1 MKTDRK
7 THIKNKNGVWYI
19 ICSNTDGTGG
29 IATMDDKI
37 LFGGSLD
44 LAAKAMNLRAQRH
57 AMIVSN
63 LANADTPGYK
73 AFDMMVEESMRQQS
87 GSESH
92 LAMER
97 TNPGHL
103 PTAQANEPA
112 VPPRIVR
119 LPEQDNLRGDG
130 NTVDMDRE
138 MARLSSNQLLYRATA
153 QIVAKDFQLLK
164 NVITGG
170 K

>member
-1 MKTDRK
+1 MEF
-7 THIKNKNGVWYI
+7 
-19 ICSNTDGTGG
+19 GTVFAQIHDASGG
-29 IATMDDKI
+29 TVTMDDKI

-44 LAAKAMNLRAQRH
+44 LAAKAMDLREKRH
-57 AMIVSN
+57 ALIVSN

-73 AFDMMVEESMRQQS
+73 AFDLLVEESIRQQS

-92 LAMER
+92 LAMKR

-103 PTAQANEPA
+103 PSAQVNEPTIR
-112 VPPRIVR
+112 PKIVR

-138 MARLSSNQLLYRATA
+138 MANLSSNQLLYRATA
-153 QIVAKDFQLLK
+153 QVVAKDLQLLK

>member
-1 MKTDRK
+1 MEFGTLFAQMQ
-7 THIKNKNGVWYI
+7 NA
-19 ICSNTDGTGG
+19 TGG

-57 AMIVSN
+57 ALIISN

-87 GSESH
+87 GSELH
-92 LAMER
+92 LCMTR

-103 PTAQANEPA
+103 PSAQVNEPT
-112 VPPRIVR
+112 VSPKIVR
-119 LPEQDNLRGDG
+119 IPEQDNLRGDG

-138 MARLSSNQLLYRATA
+138 MASLSSNQLLYRATA

>member
-1 MKTDRK
+1 LEFGTLFAQMQDA
-7 THIKNKNGVWYI
+7 
-19 ICSNTDGTGG
+19 TGG
-29 IATMDDKI
+29 IATMNDKI

-73 AFDMMVEESMRQQS
+73 AFDLMVEESMRQQS
-87 GSESH
+87 GAESH
-92 LAMER
+92 LGMER

-103 PTAQANEPA
+103 PSAQIDEPT
-112 VPPRIVR
+112 VSPKIVR

-138 MARLSSNQLLYRATA
+138 MASLSSNQLLYRATA
-153 QIVAKDFQLLK
+153 QIVAKDFQLLRT
-164 NVITGG
+164 VITGG

>member
-1 MKTDRK
+1 MDF
-7 THIKNKNGVWYI
+7 
-19 ICSNTDGTGG
+19 GTLFAQMQDAIGG
-29 IATMDDKI
+29 IATMDDKV

-57 AMIVSN
+57 ALLVSN

-73 AFDMMVEESMRQQS
+73 AFDLMVEDSMRQQS
-87 GSESH
+87 ESKSN
-92 LAMER
+92 LSMKR
-97 TNPGHL
+97 TQPGHL
-103 PTAQANEPA
+103 PSAKANESTVRPA
-112 VPPRIVR
+112 IVR

-138 MARLSSNQLLYRATA
+138 MSNLSSNQLLYRATS
-153 QIVAKDFQLLK
+153 QIVTKDLQLLK

>member
-1 MKTDRK
+1 
-7 THIKNKNGVWYI
+7 
-19 ICSNTDGTGG
+19 
-29 IATMDDKI
+29 MDDKI

-44 LAAKAMNLRAQRH
+44 LAARALNLRAQRH
-57 AMIVSN
+57 EMIVSN
-63 LANADTPGYK
+63 LANADTPGFK
-73 AFDMMVEESMRQQS
+73 AFDLMVEASMQQQNESGNHM
-87 GSESH
+87 G
-92 LAMER
+92 MKR
-97 TNPGHL
+97 THPGHL
-103 PTAQANEPA
+103 PSARANEPTSA
-112 VPPRIVR
+112 PQIVR

-138 MARLSSNQLLYRATA
+138 MASLSSNQLLYRASA

>member
-1 MKTDRK
+1 
-7 THIKNKNGVWYI
+7 V
-19 ICSNTDGTGG
+19 
-29 IATMDDKI
+29 DDKI
-37 LFGGSLD
+37 LFGGSLN
-44 LAAKAMNLRAQRH
+44 LAAKALNLRAQRH
-57 AMIVSN
+57 EMIVSN

-73 AFDMMVEESMRQQS
+73 AFDLMVEKSMQQQNRS
-87 GSESH
+87 GNQ
-92 LAMER
+92 LRVIR
-97 TNPGHL
+97 TQPGHL
-103 PTAQANEPA
+103 PTAKANEPTIA
-112 VPPRIVR
+112 PNIVR

-138 MARLSSNQLLYRATA
+138 MSSLSSNQLLYRASA